1 MKKPATKKKAA
12 PKKKVASKKK
22 AAPKKAAAKK
32 AAAKK
37 AAPKKAVAK
46 KPAAKKPAVK
56 KAAVRARE
64 AVPPSQFSTPE
75 GGPWGR
81 CFLPRTNG
89 ERRFWLVKSEPE
101 TFGWSDL
108 LRAPNQTTH
117 WDGVRNHAARNFLR
131 DGMRHGDLVFFY
143 HSSTDPSAIV
153 GICEVQREAYPD
165 PTALDPAHPGYD
177 PDSSPAKPTWFMVDL
192 RAVES
197 LPTPETLAMINK
209 DRALAQMALL
219 RIGRL
224 SVTPVTPAEWQ
235 AILALSRA

>member
-1 MKKPATKKKAA
+1 VKKPA
-12 PKKKVASKKK
+12 PKK
-22 AAPKKAAAKK
+22 AAPKKAAP
-32 AAAKK
+32 KK
-37 AAPKKAVAK
+37 AAPKKGT
-46 KPAAKKPAVK
+46 PK
-56 KAAVRARE
+56 KAVPKKAVPKKAVPPKATP
-64 AVPPSQFSTPE
+64 AVPPSQFATPT
-75 GGPWGR
+75 GGPWGK
-81 CFLPRTNG
+81 CFLPRSNG
-89 ERRFWLVKSEPE
+89 EKRYWLVKSEPE
-101 TFGWSDL
+101 TFGWDDL
-108 LRAPNQTTH
+108 VRAPNQATH

-165 PTALDPAHPGYD
+165 HTALDPAHPGYD

-192 RAVES
+192 RAVEP
-197 LPTPETLAMINK
+197 LPTPVTLSMIKK

>member
-1 MKKPATKKKAA
+1 MKARAKMAAVKKPATKKKPAA
-12 PKKKVASKKK
+12 K
-22 AAPKKAAAKK
+22 KKAAAKK
-32 AAAKK
+32 SAPKKSAPKK
-37 AAPKKAVAK
+37 AAPKSKV
-46 KPAAKKPAVK
+46 
-56 KAAVRARE
+56 

-75 GGPWGR
+75 GGPWGK

-89 ERRFWLVKSEPE
+89 EKRFWLVKSEPE
-101 TFGWSDL
+101 TFAWSDL
-108 LRAPNQTTH
+108 VRAPSQTTH

-192 RAVES
+192 RAVEP
-197 LPTPETLAMINK
+197 LPAPVTLAMIK
-209 DRALAQMALL
+209 KARALAQIALL
-219 RIGRL
+219 RVRRL
-224 SVTPVTPAEWQ
+224 SVTPVTPAEWS
-235 AILALSRA
+235 AVIALSRA